1 MFNINK
7 KNKTHHQSGIT
18 DDRRFDPS
26 QRLLL
31 LELCWGAFFFK
42 LTIKFFSGHGCFTAE
57 SRYCKV
63 IQESYPTKLLDD
75 NPMLSV
81 GNQ

>member
-7 KNKTHHQSGIT
+7 KNNTHHLSGNT

-31 LELCWGAFFFK
+31 LELSWGAFF
-42 LTIKFFSGHGCFTAE
+42 LLAIKFFSGHGCFKAE

-63 IQESYPTKLLDD
+63 IQEWHPTKLFEDS
-75 NPMLSV
+75 PMLSV